1 MTCERTALV
10 RDGGFS
16 TRAEDGNLYI
26 EGYFAV
32 FGSEYKMWENAIE
45 TIDED
50 AFDDALNGDIRALVN
65 HDTTLVLGRTTA
77 GTLSLRADKTGLWGS
92 VTINQAD
99 QDAMNLYERV
109 KRGDVSQCSF
119 GFDIIDQSTEV
130 MENGTTV
137 WKLNKVKLYEVS
149 VVTFPAYE
157 DTSVQ
162 ARKRDYEEIQKRKK
176 EQWREEMLLR
186 LKGEKMALR
195 ILMLKRSI
203 DKKKEELEL
212 LRSKDSEFE
221 TREAELEAA
230 INEAETPEQE
240 QAVSEEVEKFD
251 ADKSAHEEAKSA
263 LSREIEGLEADL
275 SALEEDAPK
284 LDEIKPNQKERT
296 VNHMTEINIRSLP
309 MNQRAFDALSMEQR
323 KTIVERDDTKD
334 F

>member
-1 MTCERTALV
+1 
-10 RDGGFS
+10 
-16 TRAEDGNLYI
+16 
-26 EGYFAV
+26 
-32 FGSEYKMWENAIE
+32 MWENAIE

-221 TREAELEAA
+221 TREARAG
-230 INEAETPEQE
+230 
-240 QAVSEEVEKFD
+240 
-251 ADKSAHEEAKSA
+251 
-263 LSREIEGLEADL
+263 SRY
-275 SALEEDAPK
+275 
-284 LDEIKPNQKERT
+284 Q
-296 VNHMTEINIRSLP
+296 RS
-309 MNQRAFDALSMEQR
+309 
-323 KTIVERDDTKD
+323 
-334 F
+334 